1 MTKLLEVVLEPLP
14 PDVSTERV
22 ASALRSCVG
31 VAPRGIVRKKR
42 AAKVTFSNMLEAVA
56 AGVFSKPVVVT
67 GGGGRVTTLHARLWA
82 DGSAE
87 GPAAAHTGAV
97 LVRGLLPS
105 ITPRVICKHFSNFG
119 SVSDVAMCTDE
130 RGAAVVVFAHPSE
143 AYTAAHID
151 LVHDIHC
158 ELRVVC
164 LPASHFRWVPQWAW
178 DDWARR
184 ERARAVPSCPGTSAE
199 LASPDE
205 VSVSITGVPA
215 DTSDE
220 EVRSALEICSQLG
233 CVQCV
238 ERDGSSLSVGFSTP
252 EAAALASNIGFVSL
266 CGKLCQVQTPA
277 DKRLDKVPPIS
288 HRRR

>member
-31 VAPRGIVRKKR
+31 VAPRGIVRMKR
-42 AAKVTFSNMLEAVA
+42 AAKVTFSNMLGAVA

-67 GGGGRVTTLHARLWA
+67 GGGGRVSTLHARLWVEGPTE
-82 DGSAE
+82 GSA
-87 GPAAAHTGAV
+87 AAQTGAV

-119 SVSDVAMCTDE
+119 SVADVAMCTDE
-130 RGAAVVVFAHPSE
+130 CGAAVVVFSRPSE

-164 LPASHFRWVPQWAW
+164 LPDSHFRWVPQWAW
-178 DDWARR
+178 DDWGRR
-184 ERARAVPSCPGTSAE
+184 ERTRAVPSSGTSVDP
-199 LASPDE
+199 ASPDE
-205 VSVSITGVPA
+205 VSVSIAGVPA
-215 DTSDE
+215 DVSDE

-266 CGKLCQVQTPA
+266 CGRLCQVQTPT
-277 DKRLDKVPPIS
+277 DKRSDKAPPIS
-288 HRRR
+288 HRWR